1 MINTVT
7 EIAKETYEHEI
18 KGTPF
23 TREHRLL
30 ILKPLWHDLPH
41 HKRQERTEDVLSIRT
56 TPIPQAVF
64 LKNKKQVLQ
73 VLQNVAQQLRS
84 RTMST
89 RTAREY
95 ARIFGVLSIDATTTE
110 NLASDLEWTANRIT
124 L

>member
-18 KGTPF
+18 KCAPF

-30 ILKPLWHDLPH
+30 TLKPLWHDLPH
-41 HKRQERTEDVLSIRT
+41 HKRQERTEDALSIRKT
-56 TPIPQAVF
+56 TIPQHVF

-73 VLQNVAQQLRS
+73 NVALQLRNH
-84 RTMST
+84 TIST

-95 ARIFGVLSIDATTTE
+95 ARIFNVLSIDATTTE
-110 NLASDLEWTANRIT
+110 NLASALEWTANHII

>member
-1 MINTVT
+1 MIDTVT
-7 EIAKETYEHEI
+7 KIAKETYEHEI

-23 TREHRLL
+23 IREHRLL

-41 HKRQERTEDVLSIRT
+41 HKRQERTEDALSIRT

-73 VLQNVAQQLRS
+73 NIAIQLRN

-110 NLASDLEWTANRIT
+110 NLASALEWTAKAIM